1 MCCISMHY
9 MNKQMTKVFVGI
21 SGGVDSSV
29 SAALLKEQGYDVT
42 GVFIK
47 VWQPPFLECSIKDD
61 RRDAMRVCAQLGIP
75 FVECNAEEAYKTQV
89 IDYMMREY
97 TLGRTPNPDVMCNKY
112 VKFGVFYDWAMT
124 HGADY
129 VATGHYARTSG
140 GILMKG
146 VDATKDQSYFLWTI
160 GPDKLKKTMFPIG
173 NIEKHKV
180 RALAEKYKLFTAT
193 KKDSQGL
200 CFLGKLDVKDFL
212 KKFITPKIGDVLDTQ
227 GDKIGEHDGA
237 FFFTLGE
244 RHGFRITEKRS
255 TEDSPL
261 YVISKDVAANT
272 VTVAVRDKAEI
283 SDAKQETTVQ
293 LTGVVVYNNEKL
305 SSTNSKKTAVY
316 RYHGEEIPV
325 KSAEY
330 TGDNELLVILSSYRG
345 DIAVGQSLLIYTNDE
360 VVAAGIVNVI

>member
-1 MCCISMHY
+1 
-9 MNKQMTKVFVGI
+9 MNKQTKKVFVGI

-42 GVFIK
+42 GIFIK

-75 FVECNAEEAYKTQV
+75 FVECDAEEAYKTQV

-124 HGADY
+124 QGADY
-129 VATGHYARTSG
+129 VATGHYARTADG
-140 GILMKG
+140 KLMKG
-146 VDATKDQSYFLWTI
+146 IDAAKDQSYFLWAI
-160 GPDKLKKTMFPIG
+160 GPEKLKKTLFPIG
-173 NIEKHKV
+173 NIEKSKV
-180 RALAEKYKLFTAT
+180 RFLAEKYKLFTAT

-212 KKFITPKIGDVLDTQ
+212 KKFITPKIGDVLDVQ
-227 GDKIGEHDGA
+227 GNKIGEHDGA

-255 TEDSPL
+255 TEDAPL
-261 YVISKDVAANT
+261 YVISKDVLANT
-272 VTVAVRDKAEI
+272 ITVATRNNVEVSKA
-283 SDAKQETTVQ
+283 SQETRVQ
-293 LTGVVVYNNEKL
+293 LTDVVMYNIEKI
-305 SSTNSKKTAVY
+305 NDKACIKTAVY

-325 KSAEY
+325 KSVESVN
-330 TGDNELLVILSSYRG
+330 DELVIILDGYRN
-345 DIAVGQSLLIYTNDE
+345 DIAAGQSMLVYVNDE